1 MGEGQSAWVGRGK
14 KKDREQDEHS
24 ALSFTYFRKY
34 TQRKEITRLIH
45 IHIKI
50 SKINNPGGFQF

>member
-1 MGEGQSAWVGRGK
+1 MGWKGK
-14 KKDREQDEHS
+14 KKKDHEQDEHS